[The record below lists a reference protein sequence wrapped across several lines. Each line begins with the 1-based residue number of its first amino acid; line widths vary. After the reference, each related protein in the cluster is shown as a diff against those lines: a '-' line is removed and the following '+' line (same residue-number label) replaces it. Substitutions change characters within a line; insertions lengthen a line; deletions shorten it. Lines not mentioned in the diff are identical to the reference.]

1 MVYEYVHGQ
10 NLAPPNICNVLKNK
24 INFIWKKLLVLYVF
38 TALKNNL
45 NHEKKN
51 EENTPVEPPLCPL
64 QKNIPVYTFAWTWF
78 H

>member
-51 EENTPVEPPLCPL
+51 EENTPVEPPL
-64 QKNIPVYTFAWTWF
+64 
-78 H
+78 